1 MDRATYCRDVCHA
14 KCCVAYDVPGDGDVT
29 CPLLTTDS
37 TCAIYHQRFQ
47 PGAPDVAQVAVYRSR
62 EKRKGLPLYKP
73 FRCGRIEGVLARGEL
88 PDWVREQCCY
98 AHPEL
103 LNEEG

>member
-1 MDRATYCRDVCHA
+1 MDKATYCKTKCLA

-29 CPLLTTDS
+29 CPHLRTDS
-37 TCAIYHQRFQ
+37 TCGIYRKRFQ
-47 PGAPDVAQVAVYRSR
+47 PGAPDVVQVAVYRAR
-62 EKRKGLPLYKP
+62 GRLPIYKP
-73 FRCGRIEGVLARGEL
+73 FHCGRIEGVLSRNEL